1 MPPIRKAYQ
10 YFFRDRSN
18 LKVEYMISPI
28 RSDIR
33 RLINSLESMVV
44 SKAIINVIDKI
55 EITTPNFNLNCGSGT
70 SFLWRS
76 NISETQVIAYT
87 TNLVTVAIVRA
98 ERKED

>member
-55 EITTPNFNLNCGSGT
+55 EITTPNFNLN
-70 SFLWRS
+70 
-76 NISETQVIAYT
+76 
-87 TNLVTVAIVRA
+87 
-98 ERKED
+98 